1 MKVSRKKL
9 RRLIK
14 ESLLSEAKPSKRSSK
29 VDRLYDEPKEPTKKI
44 AQKVKKVDKE
54 NVVNALNTVKDA
66 LGAGE
71 FKIDSKVLKNVP
83 GLRNLPNFGN
93 ISLSTEFKQKDDGTI
108 EFGID
113 PKYSKSLKL
122 SEDELAQLT
131 FEISPSGVAV
141 NPAAKIPFLGGA
153 LNVGVKFKGD
163 FKDLPKAD
171 VAKSF
176 DGAYINFTKKF
187 K

>member
-1 MKVSRKKL
+1 MKISRKKL
-9 RRLIK
+9 RSLIK
-14 ESLLSEAKPSKRSSK
+14 ESLLSETKKKLDK
-29 VDRLYDEPKEPTKKI
+29 VNRVIYDPKEPTKKLV
-44 AQKVKKVDKE
+44 QKGDKIDKE

-122 SEDELAQLT
+122 SKDELAQLK

-163 FKDLPKAD
+163 FKDLPKTD
-171 VAKSF
+171 VAKTF
-176 DGAYINFTKKF
+176 DGAYINFTKQF